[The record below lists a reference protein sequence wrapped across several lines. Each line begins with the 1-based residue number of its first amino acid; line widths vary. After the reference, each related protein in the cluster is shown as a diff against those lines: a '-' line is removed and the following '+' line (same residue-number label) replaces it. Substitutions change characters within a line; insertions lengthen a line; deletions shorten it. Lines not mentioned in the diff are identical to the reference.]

1 MIKIENLNG
10 KLNDVEMT
18 GDINELTSELCFCI
32 AVVGDNIKNQQ
43 KENYDWYIA
52 QITKAVIAPQY
63 LDFGGYKNGI

>member
-32 AVVGDNIKNQQ
+32 TVVGDNIKNQ
-43 KENYDWYIA
+43 
-52 QITKAVIAPQY
+52 
-63 LDFGGYKNGI
+63 